1 MFYSPRR
8 NFSYAGLGQFNKKP
22 FQKRVLAF
30 QWKHG
35 SFSFFGSRTH
45 TNRPVSRVEQLGLF
59 TLIIAYVGIINGLID
74 LRSPD
79 AVVRYVGQYRELG
92 EKDKV
97 LSFIKFFYVLDF
109 LVGIAALGVC
119 LILAGV
125 ADDLFI
131 HSENTFKFTLIYSAS
146 ILVSSVNKSSEAV
159 LRVFDRFKTIAFV
172 RTSRTGL
179 RVVLIAVS
187 LLAGFGIEGI
197 FVCYVV
203 AAFVFFLMLQ
213 VEVLRVLRL
222 SGLKRWT
229 TAKVK
234 NLEVTFE
241 EVRSFVLVS
250 TFTGFLSNAFSRQIP
265 VLILGY
271 FTGKE
276 AVGLYRVA
284 IIFSG
289 VSVKLRKPVQD
300 TIYPA
305 LVAAQSRG
313 SKEAFSE
320 IVSYSTKNLLKVFLP
335 IGLIFFLFAN
345 KIIII
350 FFGSAYE
357 PATLA
362 LQLIVISEVLLGL
375 CFWIDSAE
383 LALNRLRQRVIR
395 VALSSM
401 SYVAVLLVLVQAY
414 SYNGAAASRLA
425 PAILILVFSLF
436 TFSKIRYRTTP
447 SISQKPQDPMK

>member
-1 MFYSPRR
+1 MPASGNSTR
-8 NFSYAGLGQFNKKP
+8 NLFKNASWLFSGSMAASLFSAAEPILIARFLG
-22 FQKRVLAF
+22 
-30 QWKHG
+30 
-35 SFSFFGSRTH
+35 
-45 TNRPVSRVEQLGLF
+45 VEQLGLF

-187 LLAGFGIEGI
+187 LLAGFGIEGV

-213 VEVLRVLRL
+213 VEVLRVLRQ

-271 FTGKE
+271 FTAKE

-320 IVSYSTKNLLKVFLP
+320 IVSYSTKNLLKIFLP
-335 IGLIFFLFAN
+335 VGLIFFLFAN
-345 KIIII
+345 QIIII

-362 LQLIVISEVLLGL
+362 LQLIVISEVLSAL

-414 SYNGAAASRLA
+414 SYNGAAASRLV

-436 TFSKIRYRTTP
+436 TFNKIRHRTTP

>member
-1 MFYSPRR
+1 MPASGNSTR
-8 NFSYAGLGQFNKKP
+8 NLFKNASWLFSGSMAASLFSAAEPILIARFLG
-22 FQKRVLAF
+22 
-30 QWKHG
+30 
-35 SFSFFGSRTH
+35 
-45 TNRPVSRVEQLGLF
+45 VEQLGLF

-79 AVVRYVGQYRELG
+79 AVVKYVGQYRELG
-92 EKDKV
+92 EKNKV

-187 LLAGFGIEGI
+187 LLAGFGIEGV

-213 VEVLRVLRL
+213 IEVLRVLRQ

-250 TFTGFLSNAFSRQIP
+250 TFTGFLSNAFSRQIT
-265 VLILGY
+265 VLSLGN
-271 FTGKE
+271 FQAKE
-276 AVGLYRVA
+276 
-284 IIFSG
+284 
-289 VSVKLRKPVQD
+289 
-300 TIYPA
+300 
-305 LVAAQSRG
+305 
-313 SKEAFSE
+313 E
-320 IVSYSTKNLLKVFLP
+320 
-335 IGLIFFLFAN
+335 
-345 KIIII
+345 
-350 FFGSAYE
+350 
-357 PATLA
+357 
-362 LQLIVISEVLLGL
+362 
-375 CFWIDSAE
+375 
-383 LALNRLRQRVIR
+383 
-395 VALSSM
+395 M
-401 SYVAVLLVLVQAY
+401 
-414 SYNGAAASRLA
+414 
-425 PAILILVFSLF
+425 
-436 TFSKIRYRTTP
+436 
-447 SISQKPQDPMK
+447 